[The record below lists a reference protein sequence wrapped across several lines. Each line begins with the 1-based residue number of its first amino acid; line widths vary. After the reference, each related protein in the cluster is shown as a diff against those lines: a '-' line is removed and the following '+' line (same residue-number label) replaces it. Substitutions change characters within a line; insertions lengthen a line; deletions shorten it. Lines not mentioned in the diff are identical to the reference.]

1 MWGIDRKDGGRGVG
15 FTGGHYHRNWAI
27 NDFRKIVLNAIV
39 WVAGIDVPKNGVA
52 SKALTEE
59 DLNANLDEY
68 STENPWIPLPNV
80 EEFMNLPAATNVSME
95 DYEEAEAAKKKQLA
109 MTGNCSVVSYNNK
122 LIKNLNGNI

>member
-68 STENPWIPLPNV
+68 PTENPWIPLPNV

-95 DYEEAEAAKKKQLA
+95 DYEEAEAAKKKQLVKKRKA
-109 MTGNCSVVSYNNK
+109 AKG
-122 LIKNLNGNI
+122 